1 MSHLKGTLELFWS
14 NPHIL
19 EIVQGQGRAF
29 IENMGPGQR
38 IETGAGIYKIMDLGN
53 SEIISPT
60 LRVTLRLDRGT
71 S

>member
-1 MSHLKGTLELFWS
+1 M
-14 NPHIL
+14 
-19 EIVQGQGRAF
+19 
-29 IENMGPGQR
+29 ENMGPRFKGFQR
-38 IETGAGIYKIMDLGN
+38 IETGAGIYKITDLGN